1 MDCSSNGRAT
11 AGRAGPSIEDLPA
24 VDPCQSIGGERQLV
38 VTIDDPV
45 ADQNW
50 TEVRA
55 CLRGPNLAG
64 LSAQIGAMLES
75 VRWQR

>member
-1 MDCSSNGRAT
+1 
-11 AGRAGPSIEDLPA
+11 
-24 VDPCQSIGGERQLV
+24 V

-64 LSAQIGAMLES
+64 LSARIGAMLES